1 MTVTILSPR
10 PLITPRKAAI
20 FSGALLVAV
29 FMFLPFIWAFVLSFK
44 DNTTLYANPLS
55 LPKDWDF
62 SLYADTFN
70 KASMPTLFRNSFIVA
85 SLTTL
90 GALII
95 NFPSSFAIA
104 RLHHRHGAMG
114 DFFYYLFLIGSAVPL
129 FITLFPIYTIAQGLQ
144 PIGLGIDSIFG
155 LIPPYIA
162 GSIPF
167 NTLVFVGA
175 MRGIPIDLEEAAIL
189 DGASLLR
196 ILTHITLP
204 LMAPVVAT
212 LAIFNFLGAWNEW
225 TLASILLNSSDN
237 YTIPLAASFF
247 KEQYGMDAA
256 AVMRAVIIVLIP
268 QMIFYAIFQKRIVQ
282 GIATTGLKG

>member
-1 MTVTILSPR
+1 MTSVSARSFVTSR
-10 PLITPRKAAI
+10 RTAI
-20 FSGALLVAV
+20 FGGAVLVAV
-29 FMFLPFIWAFVLSFK
+29 FMFLPFVWAFILSFK
-44 DNTTLYANPLS
+44 DNTTLYSEPLS
-55 LPKDWDF
+55 LPRDWDF

-70 KASMPTLFRNSFIVA
+70 KSSMPTLFRNSFIVA

-90 GALII
+90 GALFI
-95 NFPSSFAIA
+95 NFLSSFAIA
-104 RLHHRHGAMG
+104 RLHHRNAVMG

-144 PIGLGIDSIFG
+144 PFGLGIDSIFG

-162 GSIPF
+162 GSLPF

-175 MRGIPIDLEEAAIL
+175 MRSIPLDLEEAAIL
-189 DGASLLR
+189 DGASLR
-196 ILTHITLP
+196 QILVNVTLP

>member
-1 MTVTILSPR
+1 VTTVSRRPSDTSRRTAILVGTV
-10 PLITPRKAAI
+10 LTV
-20 FSGALLVAV
+20 L
-29 FMFLPFIWAFVLSFK
+29 FMFLPFAWAFILSFK
-44 DNTTLYANPLS
+44 DNTTLYAAPLS
-55 LPKDWDF
+55 LPQNWDF

-70 KASMPTLFRNSFIVA
+70 KSSMPTLFRNSLIVA
-85 SLTTL
+85 TLTTI
-90 GALII
+90 GALVI
-95 NFPSSFAIA
+95 NFLSSFAIA
-104 RLHHRHGAMG
+104 RLHHRNAAMG

-144 PIGLGIDSIFG
+144 PFGLGIDSIFG

-162 GSIPF
+162 GSLPF

-175 MRGIPIDLEEAAIL
+175 MRSIPIDLEEAAIL
-189 DGASLLR
+189 DGASLVR
-196 ILTHITLP
+196 IILHVTLP
-204 LMAPVVAT
+204 LMAPVVAA

-225 TLASILLNSSDN
+225 TLASILLNSPQN
-237 YTIPLAASFF
+237 YTIPLAAASF

-282 GIATTGLKG
+282 GIATTGLRG

>member
-1 MTVTILSPR
+1 MTSTTRRPFITSRGVSILAGS
-10 PLITPRKAAI
+10 
-20 FSGALLVAV
+20 LLVCV
-29 FMFLPFIWAFVLSFK
+29 FMFLPFVWGFILSFK
-44 DNTTLYANPLS
+44 DNTALYTDPLS

-62 SLYADTFN
+62 SLYVDTFERS
-70 KASMPTLFRNSFIVA
+70 SMPTLFRNSFIVA
-85 SLTTL
+85 SLTTVGCL
-90 GALII
+90 LI

-104 RLHHRHGAMG
+104 RLHHRYARMG
-114 DFFYYLFLIGSAVPL
+114 DFFYYLFLVGSAVPL
-129 FITLFPIYTIAQGLQ
+129 FITLYPIYTIAQELQ
-144 PIGLGIDSIFG
+144 PVGLGIDSIFG
-155 LIPPYIA
+155 LIPPYVA

-175 MRGIPIDLEEAAIL
+175 MRSIPIDLEEAAIL
-189 DGASLLR
+189 DGAALR
-196 ILTHITLP
+196 QILVKLTLP

-247 KEQYGMDAA
+247 KQQYGLDAG

-268 QMIFYAIFQKRIVQ
+268 QLIFYAIFQKRITQ
-282 GIATTGLKG
+282 GISTTGLKG